1 MSLLSK
7 TDHTTH
13 CGWKGDAKYYSINLD
28 SENYLLPSIQK
39 RSSFELLDA
48 DWYCNDVE
56 TELKNAAWYYPEPYE
71 KAKNIKDYV
80 AFCELANLFEDI

>member
-1 MSLLSK
+1 VIIPTLKIASLTGVPRSVNQALLSK

-28 SENYLLPSIQK
+28 K
-39 RSSFELLDA
+39 
-48 DWYCNDVE
+48 
-56 TELKNAAWYYPEPYE
+56 TELKNAAWYYPEPLE

-80 AFCELANLFEDI
+80 AFCELSQCSGGSSTPPS